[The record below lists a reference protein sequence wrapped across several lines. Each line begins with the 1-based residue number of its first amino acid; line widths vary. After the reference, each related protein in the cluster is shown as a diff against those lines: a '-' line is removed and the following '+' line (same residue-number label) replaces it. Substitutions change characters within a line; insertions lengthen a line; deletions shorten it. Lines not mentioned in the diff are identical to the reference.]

1 MVVLEIILGLVTGL
15 IIGALVVKLIEK
27 GKLQQLSTQHQQEK
41 AGLLATQ
48 ASVDKDLLLAKARA
62 EELQQRLQ
70 LLETQLEDERVKRHE
85 SEKLLV
91 SKDSDNKNLLEK
103 MESEQ
108 KRLHEMQ
115 ERLRVEFENVANKI
129 LKQHTIDFS
138 LNSQK
143 GLQDLLSPLKEK
155 LQSFEKK
162 VEETYEKGLKDQ
174 SDLRAEFKKIYEL
187 SVTLDKDAKDLTK
200 ALRSDS
206 KRQGNW
212 GEIILERVLERS
224 GLTKD
229 QEYYLQFTAKNE
241 EGATLRPDV
250 VVRLPEDKHLVIDS
264 KVSLTAYSEYI
275 SAEDEPQRQKKLK
288 EHLDSVRR
296 HVKEL
301 SEKRYDQLLGINSPD
316 FVLMFMP
323 VEPAF
328 ALAVQNDPELF
339 NTAWRDRVVIVSPTT
354 LLATLRTVSS
364 IWKYEKQT
372 QNALEIA
379 ERGGKLYDK
388 FESFVTDL
396 ENIGQHL
403 ERADKSYRE
412 AHKKLTSGSGNIL
425 RQVEQL
431 KKMGVSTKKS
441 LPEHLIESIENEDE

>member
-15 IIGALVVKLIEK
+15 IIGALVVKLIDK
-27 GKLQQLSTQHQQEK
+27 GKLQQLNNQHQQEK
-41 AGLLATQ
+41 AGLMAGQ
-48 ASVDKDLLLAKARA
+48 VSIDKDLSLAKARA
-62 EELQQRLQ
+62 EELQQRLH
-70 LLETQLEDERVKRHE
+70 LLETQLDDERVKRHE

-143 GLQDLLSPLKEK
+143 GLHDLLSPLKEK

-275 SAEDEPQRQKKLK
+275 SAEDEPQRQKKLR

-403 ERADKSYRE
+403 ERADKSYKE

>member
-1 MVVLEIILGLVTGL
+1 MVGLEIVLGLVTGL

-27 GKLQQLSTQHQQEK
+27 GKLQQLNNQHQQEK
-41 AGLLATQ
+41 AGLLAAQ
-48 ASVDKDLLLAKARA
+48 ASVEKDLLLAKARA

-143 GLQDLLSPLKEK
+143 GLHDLLSPLKEK

-275 SAEDEPQRQKKLK
+275 SAEDEPQRQKKLR

-388 FESFVTDL
+388 FESFVADL